1 MRRGNYPRPE
11 IDRIKAEISVQRLV
25 EATGIKL
32 QRHGQHWK
40 GLCPFHDDHEPS
52 LIVTPSKNVWH
63 CMGACQKK
71 GGDVIEWVMQTRGV
85 SFPHAVEL
93 LKAEHPSLGAK
104 LDHVVRKGTAAAVKL
119 GAPFEMCADDKEVL
133 GQVVDYY
140 HRTLKQSP
148 EAQKYLESR
157 GLMHSEMIDHF
168 KIGFANRTLGY
179 RLPDKNRKSGAE
191 LRGRLERIGIFR
203 AETGHEHF
211 NGAIVIPVFDLSG
224 AVVEMYGRKIT
235 RVLTKGL
242 AYHLY
247 LPGPHRGVWNEEAL
261 VASKEIILC
270 EALIDALTFWC
281 AGFRNVTASYGVNG
295 FTKDHREAFQKHGV
309 KDVWIAYDRDEAG
322 DRGAEQ
328 LRHELSKMGIGS
340 RRVLFGKGMDAN
352 AFALK
357 VTPASKSLA
366 VLLNSAE
373 WWEKSTPASKKSAIQ
388 QELTAAKGESEIPS
402 SSAIE
407 ALPEAGHALD
417 SEPPVVVEPI
427 EIVSE
432 EKPIEPSQA
441 PVTPQT
447 IEVPQPVI
455 PLAAE
460 PVLEVH
466 GDEITMWQE
475 DRRYRVRGLAK
486 NTSHDVLR
494 VNVLVARQEDFHVDT
509 FDLNMDR
516 PRVAFIK
523 RAAEELN
530 LKEDIITKDVG
541 RLFLALEQRQAAAIR
556 KALEPGKPEMVMSP
570 EERAAALAFLKDPKL
585 LDRILADYE
594 RAGLVGEETNK
605 LVAYVAAVSRHLETP
620 LAVMVQSSSASG
632 KSSLMDATLAFVPE
646 EERIQ
651 YSAMTGQSLYYMTET
666 DLRHKVLAVVEGEGA
681 SRASY
686 ALKLLQSEG
695 SLSIASTGKD
705 ALTGKLVTQE
715 YRVEGP
721 VMIFTTTTAMDVDEE
736 LLNRCFVLSVN
747 EDRAQTQAVHRL
759 QREQQTLEGML
770 GQERRRD
777 ILRLHQNAQRLLRP
791 VRVVNSYAKRLTF
804 PDGLLRT
811 RRDHMKYLTLI
822 RAIAFLHQHQRPLK
836 TASLGLK
843 RLEYIEV
850 IPEDIAVAN
859 RLVSEVLGRSL
870 DDLRPETRRMLLAI
884 DELVTKESQKQKIER
899 SDFRFS
905 RRQVREYTGW
915 SATQVRI
922 HMERLHEMEYLVT
935 HRGGRG
941 QSFVYELVFEPGA
954 NGSKPQLPGLIHVYD
969 ANLTDLQA
977 NLTDFE
983 SQLTG
988 SKRPQNGGV
997 TAGWRSAETQAS
1009 RGSKADFAQKPQK
1022 RTSRDVPQKNVVTTN
1037 SGGD

>member
-1 MRRGNYPRPE
+1 MPRYYPQEE
-11 IDRIKAEISVQRLV
+11 IDRVKAEISVERLI
-25 EATGIKL
+25 EASGIELK
-32 QRHGQHWK
+32 RHGENLK
-40 GLCPFHDDHEPS
+40 GLCPFHDDHNPS
-52 LIVTPSKNVWH
+52 LIVTPKKNVWR
-63 CMGACQKK
+63 CMACQKK
-71 GGDVIEWVMQTRGV
+71 GGSVIDWVIETRGV
-85 SFPHAVEL
+85 SFRHAMVL
-93 LKAEHPSLGAK
+93 LKAEHPSLNTK

-119 GAPFEMCADDKEVL
+119 DAPFEMSADDQKVL

-148 EAQKYLESR
+148 EALKYLESR

-168 KIGFANRTLGY
+168 KLGFANRTLGY
-179 RLPDKNRKSGAE
+179 RLPDKNRKVGAE
-191 LRGRLERIGIFR
+191 MRGRLERLGIFR
-203 AETGHEHF
+203 ADTGHEHF
-211 NGAIVIPVFDLSG
+211 NGAIVIPIFDQSG

-235 RVLTKGL
+235 RALTKGL
-242 AYHLY
+242 ASHLY
-247 LPGPHRGVWNEEAL
+247 LPGPHQGVWNEEAL

-295 FTKDHREAFQKHGV
+295 FTKDHRAAFQKHGV

-322 DRGAEQ
+322 DRAAEQ
-328 LRHELSKMGIGS
+328 LRDELSAMGIGS
-340 RRVLFGKGMDAN
+340 YRVLFGKGMDAN
-352 AFALK
+352 AYALAVK
-357 VTPASKSLA
+357 PAPKSLA

-373 WWEKSTPASKKSAIQ
+373 WWGKSTPASKKLAIQ
-388 QELTAAKGESEIPS
+388 QKETAAKGENDIS
-402 SSAIE
+402 SPPEIE
-407 ALPEAGHALD
+407 ALPEVAPD
-417 SEPPVVVEPI
+417 SETALVAEPI
-427 EIVSE
+427 ELASE
-432 EKPIEPSQA
+432 ETPIEPQNPA
-441 PVTPQT
+441 TTPA
-447 IEVPQPVI
+447 IEAPQPVI

-460 PVLEVH
+460 PLLEVH

-475 DRRYRVRGLAK
+475 DRRYRVRGLGQ
-486 NTSHDVLR
+486 NTSYAVMR

-516 PRVAFIK
+516 PRTAFIK

-530 LKEDIITKDVG
+530 VKEDIITKDVG

-556 KALEPGKPEMVMSP
+556 KALEPEKPEIVMS
-570 EERAAALAFLKDPKL
+570 EAERAAALAFLKDPKL
-585 LDRILADYE
+585 LDHILADYE

-605 LVAYVAAVSRHLETP
+605 LVAYIAAVSRHLESP
-620 LAVMVQSSSASG
+620 LAVLVQSSSASG

-651 YSAMTGQSLYYMTET
+651 YSSMTGQSLYYMTET
-666 DLRHKVLAVVEGEGA
+666 DLKHKVLAVTEGEGA

-705 ALTGKLVTQE
+705 SLTGKLVTQE

-759 QREQQTLEGML
+759 QREQQTLEGL
-770 GQERRRD
+770 VRREERRA

-791 VRVVNSYAKRLTF
+791 VRVVNPYAKELTF

-822 RAIAFLHQHQRPLK
+822 RASAFLHQHQRPLK
-836 TASLGLK
+836 TASFGVK
-843 RLEYIEV
+843 RIEYVEAT
-850 IPEDIAVAN
+850 PEDIAVAN

-884 DELVTKESQKQKIER
+884 DELVTKESQKQKMSR

-941 QSFVYELVFEPGA
+941 QSFVYELVFEPSENGA
-954 NGSKPQLPGLIHVYD
+954 KPQLPGLIHVYD
-969 ANLTDLQA
+969 ANLTDSKD
-977 NLTDFE
+977 NLTE
-983 SQLTG
+983 LKSPLTG
-988 SKRPQNGGV
+988 SKRAQNGGV
-997 TAGWRSAETQAS
+997 TGGWRSAETRAGS
-1009 RGSKADFAQKPQK
+1009 GSKPDFAQNSQK
-1022 RTSRDVPQKNVVTTN
+1022 RTSRDTLEKSVVTTD
-1037 SGGD
+1037 SGGG